1 MLFLNPFPLFIS
13 LPSLRSRSFQFRHPH
28 TMDLRQLTGHIM
40 QRPLIAYAA
49 AAAVS
54 LPPTATNP
62 VYTY

>member
-1 MLFLNPFPLFIS
+1 
-13 LPSLRSRSFQFRHPH
+13 
-28 TMDLRQLTGHIM
+28 MDLRQLTGHTV